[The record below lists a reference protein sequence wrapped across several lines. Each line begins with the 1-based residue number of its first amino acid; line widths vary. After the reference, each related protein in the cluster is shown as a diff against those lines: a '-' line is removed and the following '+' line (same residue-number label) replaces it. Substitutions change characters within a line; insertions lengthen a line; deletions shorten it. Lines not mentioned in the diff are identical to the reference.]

1 MGVWIDAGNKDR
13 KKNEERIAP
22 FLEAMLFKG
31 TKRDMRRQIAAL
43 ITGSFILLFATFA
56 SGEES
61 IIQAGNI
68 RRGWVGGY
76 IIAGTEKVDLTY
88 NAGFSMYS
96 AAWPLLKEYP
106 GHEFQSG
113 LFGTWMFPLREK
125 APEGEMYSDIEGGL
139 GWWRDTHFPTV
150 FPKFIMGGV
159 QLNFAGWANTPG
171 SGHGDGK
178 YGVVQLSPWLLFPPD
193 GLNLKQGTCGGLFGY
208 GYLPLPLTEVK
219 SKTAGKDFP
228 TGNQWWTLFINAA
241 NFKGPVAAFT
251 PFFWSR
257 VAIDNPKA
265 RGMFLDILPSDPNK
279 AYEMETQFIP
289 CAIATDSKGEQYLR
303 LASTQFPVGPDGTSL
318 IMNNVMVYSRKAL
331 WDRVNGWLEGGQ
343 PVGKTIDVDGACQ
356 VKFNGKIWMTWRVY
370 EEGLPGEKATPIDI
384 GSFIAVD
391 QSDPASLRFIWK
403 KSKLIGIRKTRYG
416 NLLVLPEYYRL
427 VNGTWVAVAPED
439 VPPETGLKKVT
450 FAKKE
455 TLGPRVT
462 PAESERYGKEP
473 GPVAGPF
480 KVKLGDGST
489 VTYYWYRFAD
499 QPSLLNADLT
509 PEEREEIQR
518 KVEKIHRLW
527 TKNRNYLPPP
537 SAGKL
542 AEIDPALIVTPPKG
556 LEVGYV
562 PIVTRQEIER

>member
-1 MGVWIDAGNKDR
+1 MNTKNKKTVQFEIFKNFIIFKTFIFIFLFLSFVAERGYTTDAGKIH
-13 KKNEERIAP
+13 K
-22 FLEAMLFKG
+22 
-31 TKRDMRRQIAAL
+31 
-43 ITGSFILLFATFA
+43 
-56 SGEES
+56 
-61 IIQAGNI
+61 
-68 RRGWVGGY
+68 GWVGGY
-76 IIAGTEKVDLTY
+76 IIAGTEKVDLSY
-88 NAGFSMYS
+88 NAGFSMHS

-125 APEGEMYSDIEGGL
+125 TPEEKMYSDIEGGL

-159 QLNFAGWANTPG
+159 QLNFVGWANTPG
-171 SGHGDGK
+171 SGKGDGK
-178 YGVVQLSPWLLFPPD
+178 YGVVQVSPWLLFPPD
-193 GLNLKQGTCGGLFGY
+193 GLNLKQGTCGELFGY
-208 GYLPLPLTEVK
+208 GYLPLPFTEVK
-219 SKTAGKDFP
+219 PTTAGENFP

-257 VAIDNPKA
+257 VAINNPKA

-303 LASTQFPVGPDGTSL
+303 LAATQFPIGSDGKSILLTNL
-318 IMNNVMVYSRKAL
+318 MVYSRKAL
-331 WDRVNGWLEGGQ
+331 WDKVRDWFEGGR
-343 PVGKTIDVDGACQ
+343 PVDAAIDTGDACL
-356 VKFNGKIWMTWRVY
+356 VKFNGKIRITWKVY
-370 EEGLPGEKATPIDI
+370 EEGLPKEKAAPIDI
-384 GSFIAVD
+384 VSLITVD
-391 QSDPASLRFIWK
+391 QADPASLRLIWK
-403 KSKLIGIRKTRYG
+403 SKFIIIKKTRSG
-416 NLLVLPEYYRL
+416 NLLILPEYYRL
-427 VNGTWVAVAPED
+427 LNGTWIAVSPKD
-439 VPPETGLKKVT
+439 VPAETGLKKVT

-455 TLGPRVT
+455 TLGPRIT
-462 PAESERYGKEP
+462 PAESERFGKEP

-509 PEEREEIQR
+509 PEEREEIQK
-518 KVEKIHRLW
+518 KVEKIHKLW
-527 TKNRNYLPPP
+527 IRNRDYLPSPT
-537 SAGKL
+537 ATAAKL
-542 AEIDPALIVTPPKG
+542 AEVDPALIVTPPKG

-562 PIVTRQEIER
+562 PIVSRQEIER